1 MLSELITKVSILKD
15 FQPQV
20 NNDVLPGDHVK
31 FVRQH
36 SILLLFCFLLCLPLS
51 LNMNCF

>member
-36 SILLLFCFLLCLPLS
+36 SIFYSFVFSFVSPS
-51 LNMNCF
+51 L